1 MSELL
6 DPDLLINECIFEDDK
21 ACPTTSNKLY
31 NISSIQT
38 RFAVA
43 ESTIVGVEYV
53 EVVNIMCYRSQWLHT
68 YYVQPLEELHSVIS
82 RQPRES
88 LESQE
93 HS

>member
-6 DPDLLINECIFEDDK
+6 DTDLLIDECIFEDDE
-21 ACPTTSNKLY
+21 ACPTTCNKLY

-43 ESTIVGVEYV
+43 EYTIVGVEYV

-68 YYVQPLEELHSVIS
+68 YYVQLLEELHSVIS

>member
-1 MSELL
+1 VKAGLNGL
-6 DPDLLINECIFEDDK
+6 VGRVIFVWVLYFEDDE

-68 YYVQPLEELHSVIS
+68 YYVQLLEELHSVIS
-82 RQPRES
+82 
-88 LESQE
+88 
-93 HS
+93 